1 MEFTRLEKNLLAV
14 ESIGVGASLHAFA
27 VAENDDVTHDDL
39 SMLEFNLENQIT
51 DLKTKLNEVIRSLNV
66 VIEKI

>member
-1 MEFTRLEKNLLAV
+1 MELTRLEKELLAV
-14 ESIGVGASLHAFA
+14 APISVGASLHAFA
-27 VAENDDVTHDDL
+27 IGKNDDVTHDDL
-39 SMLEFNLENQIT
+39 NTIEFNLENQIT